1 MTGWLDS
8 VKVRLE
14 GVASIFRHTLFVFGL
29 KRQIRLRALELD
41 ITSFSSLLLSFTM
54 DTESQ
59 ASRPS
64 TTDLLIRRFIYHMW
78 RMDEAAREFGSVKDD
93 EAHEKMR
100 KRWEIGL
107 TYELVSIRGHIAS
120 RKKLTLS
127 PGKLPAR
134 AVRNDIHRLDEHFN
148 K

>member
-1 MTGWLDS
+1 
-8 VKVRLE
+8 
-14 GVASIFRHTLFVFGL
+14 
-29 KRQIRLRALELD
+29 
-41 ITSFSSLLLSFTM
+41 M

-93 EAHEKMR
+93 EANEKMR